1 MPRITGAANFSE
13 LRTPIA
19 PGIGDAVTSRPPAT
33 ANFFVDSV
41 DRSRGSAAQAGDF
54 IINKGESLF
63 NGFFNRLTVNE
74 VVLNWGVPN
83 ISSYWGNNTISIT
96 NLAVGGSTQTLSLT
110 QGFYSVLDCLQEI
123 VTLAN
128 AAFAGDAIPI
138 LFNLEFAL
146 GSIFITADQDFTVN
160 WNSAQPKNLA
170 RLLFVPIQLN
180 TVITG
185 ATGITPSS
193 PFLLGTRYVD
203 IVSQQLTYNQE
214 LKDNTTAAI
223 RRDVLYRWYFAQDN
237 VPLEYE
243 KFPVAYPAIAPA
255 PAVTMLTD
263 TNIPVLQGYTAFVQR
278 RTPPFPKQIRWSP
291 EQPIGQVSFQVY
303 DDQGRIVDVTAPGLT
318 PTAGQ
323 EGANLNFQLS
333 MLLSED

>member
-19 PGIGDAVTSRPPAT
+19 PGVSDAVTVRPPAT

-41 DRSRGSAAQAGDF
+41 DRNRGSAAQAGDF

-63 NGFFNRLTVNE
+63 NGFFNRLAVNE
-74 VVLNWGVPN
+74 IVLNWGVPN
-83 ISSYWGNNTISIT
+83 ISAYWGNNTISIT
-96 NLAVGGSTQTLSLT
+96 NLAVGGSTQILTLP
-110 QGFYSVLDCLQEI
+110 QGFYSVLDCLREI
-123 VTLAN
+123 ITLAN
-128 AAFAGDAIPI
+128 AAFAADPIPI
-138 LFNLEFAL
+138 VFSLAFVNGTLILVATQNFQ
-146 GSIFITADQDFTVN
+146 IN
-160 WNSAQPKNLA
+160 WNTAQIKSLA
-170 RLLFVPIQLN
+170 RLLFVPVQLN
-180 TVITG
+180 VPITG
-185 ATGITPSS
+185 ATGVVPSS
-193 PFLLGTRYVD
+193 PFLLGTRYID

-214 LKDNTTAAI
+214 LKDNTTAQV

-237 VPLEYE
+237 VPMEYE
-243 KFPVAYPAIAPA
+243 KFPATYPASGGA
-255 PAVTMLTD
+255 PAVTILTD

-303 DDQGRIVDVTAPGLT
+303 DDQGRIVDVTAPGLS
-318 PTAGQ
+318 PLPGE